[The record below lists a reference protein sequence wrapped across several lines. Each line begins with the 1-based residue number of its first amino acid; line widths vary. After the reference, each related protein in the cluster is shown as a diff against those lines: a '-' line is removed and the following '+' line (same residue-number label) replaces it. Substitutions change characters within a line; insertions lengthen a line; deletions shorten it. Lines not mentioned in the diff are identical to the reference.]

1 MLLPFSIEQRKNKTT
16 IIDMF
21 NLKPDLDQLE
31 QEAQP
36 SNNSSQKWAIIER
49 DQIQKE
55 LKRKQEST
63 KKRITIRNTGISN

>member
-31 QEAQP
+31 QEA
-36 SNNSSQKWAIIER
+36 
-49 DQIQKE
+49 
-55 LKRKQEST
+55 
-63 KKRITIRNTGISN
+63 